1 MEETYRMLVI
11 LLFLMMFEKKY
22 SDLPKRGYLLPGC
35 VENLTFRWKVVRW
48 GLRDLLL
55 IMISSNIIWACAMN
69 PLNMSEFTRR
79 INLEIYD
86 KEELARA
93 IEWVKINCPEGDDK
107 NPIERQ
113 KSREEKDKDWET
125 VIKMTMITRD
135 LMAGNPILAETG
147 FGEEALGHNAI
158 LSGFQGQRQWTDFMP
173 NGNFLEAI
181 LNSSFDWN
189 GIRQPFLVATENDS
203 LNGVAMLFGHL
214 LTNTAQVF
222 ADVRTYWSPERR
234 RTSHWHP
241 FDGSR

>member
-1 MEETYRMLVI
+1 M
-11 LLFLMMFEKKY
+11 
-22 SDLPKRGYLLPGC
+22 
-35 VENLTFRWKVVRW
+35 
-48 GLRDLLL
+48 
-55 IMISSNIIWACAMN
+55 
-69 PLNMSEFTRR
+69 
-79 INLEIYD
+79 
-86 KEELARA
+86 
-93 IEWVKINCPEGDDK
+93 KINCPEGDDK

-158 LSGFQGQRQWTDFMP
+158 LSGFSKGNVEWTDFMP

-203 LNGVAMLFGHL
+203 LNGVAMPLWL
-214 LTNTAQVF
+214 S
-222 ADVRTYWSPERR
+222 Y
-234 RTSHWHP
+234 
-241 FDGSR
+241 